1 MNGAETLIAGLI
13 ANGVDTCFANPGTSE
28 MHFVAASNKY
38 PDLRN
43 VLCLFEGVAT
53 GAADGYGRMA
63 GKPATTLLHLG
74 FGLSNGLA
82 NLHNARQAGSPV
94 LNIVG
99 EHATWYQDSNS
110 ALASD
115 VPAIAGTMS
124 DWVHMSRSAGEVA
137 ADTAR
142 AVAAAHANGGQVATL
157 LLPADTAWTD
167 LDGAP
172 VPVGPNR
179 DEASVDPEA
188 IERAAKALAGGGRS
202 MIIAAGAALRAGPM
216 ESLARIAAK
225 TGAELATPYG
235 IGRLERGAGRVP
247 MARLPGL
254 IDPARKL
261 FEGIETIVLVGTD
274 MPAAMFAYPNKP
286 RQMQDEGTRIL
297 SLCEDFGAVVEAIDQ
312 FEQAVGAAG
321 TGIALEARRNIERP
335 SGPLTADSTLVSVA
349 CAMPENAI
357 IVDESISA
365 GRNFFPLSEGAVP
378 HDYLQLPG
386 GALGFGIP
394 ASLGASIA
402 CPDRRVINMEG
413 DGSAMYTVQGLWTQ
427 AREGANVTTV
437 IFSNRRYNILDGELK
452 SVGVEGEVGGAA
464 RRLLT
469 LNDPDINWVDI
480 ARGMGVDGKAAT
492 TAEELVELIEYAN
505 TLSGPFLI
513 EAIIG

>member
-53 GAADGYGRMA
+53 GAADGYGRMT
-63 GKPATTLLHLG
+63 GKPASTLLHLG

-82 NLHNARQAGSPV
+82 NLHNARQSGAPV

-99 EHATWYQDSNS
+99 EHATWYQGANS

-115 VPAIAGTMS
+115 VEAIAKPMS
-124 DWVHMSRSAGEVA
+124 DWVHMSRSADDVA
-137 ADTAR
+137 ADVAR

-167 LDGAP
+167 VGGASRP
-172 VPVGPNR
+172 VHRPLKH
-179 DEASVDPEA
+179 ASVDPDD
-188 IERAAKALAGGGRS
+188 IEQAARALGKGRRC

-216 ESLARIAAK
+216 ESLARVAAK

-235 IGRLERGAGRVP
+235 VGRLERGAGRVP
-247 MARLPGL
+247 MKRLPAL
-254 IDPARKL
+254 IDPARKV
-261 FEGIETIVLVGTD
+261 FDGIETIILVGTD

-286 RQMQDEGTRIL
+286 RQMHDKGTRIL
-297 SLCEDFGAVVEAIDQ
+297 SLCHDFGSVAQAIDQ
-312 FEQAVGAAG
+312 LEQAVGA
-321 TGIALEARRNIERP
+321 TRTEIVLEGRRNIERP
-335 SGPLTADSTLVSVA
+335 SGALTADTTLISVA

-357 IVDESISA
+357 IMDESISA

-378 HDYLQLPG
+378 HDYLQLTG
-386 GALGFGIP
+386 GSLGCGIP

-413 DGSAMYTVQGLWTQ
+413 DGSGMYTVQGLWTQ
-427 AREGANVTTV
+427 ARERANVTTV
-437 IFSNRRYNILDGELK
+437 IFSNRRYNILDAELN
-452 SVGVEGEVGGAA
+452 SVGVEGEVAGAA
-464 RRLLT
+464 RRLLS
-469 LNDPDINWVDI
+469 LNDPDINWVDL
-480 ARGMGVDGKAAT
+480 ARGMGVEAKAAT
-492 TAEELVELIEYAN
+492 TAQELVELIESAN
-505 TLSGPFLI
+505 DHPGPFLI
-513 EAIIG
+513 EAIIS